1 MSAMDQ
7 ASVQISHGP
16 DENGHAPASRG
27 APGEADRHERD
38 RDRLLGRIGDL
49 LPVTSSCEEMLRQ
62 VARIA
67 VETLADAALVDAVE
81 SGVRI
86 RRVEFGVRGPD
97 GTDDAAASPAAE
109 FPLTEAPAAVRA
121 AVEERRTSSLPDLQ
135 NRSIDAIALD
145 VRQAARLL
153 GFGSRTA
160 LVLPMVA
167 RDRVVGVLTLL
178 RKTPRSGDRSRE
190 AALARELA
198 DRAAVAIAIACEF
211 RKLQEEARA
220 REGALSVLSHDL
232 RDPIHTIS
240 LAAGLLLEA
249 PGASEDSRKHLQTIS
264 RIAADMHRLIEYMF
278 DVQRLA
284 AGAVVLQLR
293 PVDVAAIVGELVQN
307 QQYGTGGDVKLETD
321 IDSDL
326 PPIRGDRDRL
336 LQALTNLVQN
346 ARKFT
351 PRGTIRIEGR
361 RQGDRVRIAV
371 RDTGCG
377 IDPADLPRVFDRYWQ
392 AGGDKRRNGA
402 GLGLAIVKAIIDAHG
417 GDIGVES
424 AIGVGTTFA
433 FTLPIAAVAE
443 GVAAEPYSLASAS

>member
-1 MSAMDQ
+1 MSVMDR
-7 ASVQISHGP
+7 ATVPIDHRRDESGHGRP
-16 DENGHAPASRG
+16 GTG
-27 APGEADRHERD
+27 VFGEADRYERD
-38 RDRLLGRIGDL
+38 RDRLLGRISEL
-49 LPVTSSCEEMLRQ
+49 LPATSSCDEVLRQ

-67 VETLADAALVDAVE
+67 VETLADAAFVDAVE

-86 RRVEFGVRGPD
+86 RRVEFGVTGPD
-97 GTDDAAASPAAE
+97 GTDDAAGAPAAE
-109 FPLTEAPAAVRA
+109 FPLTDAPAGVRA
-121 AVEERRTSSLPDLQ
+121 AVEERRSFSLPDLQ
-135 NRSIDAIALD
+135 KRGIEAIALD
-145 VRQAARLL
+145 ERQAGRLL
-153 GFGSRTA
+153 RFGSRTA

-167 RDRVVGVLTLL
+167 RDHVVGVLTLL
-178 RKTPRSGDRSRE
+178 RKAPRSSDPGE
-190 AALARELA
+190 VALAGELA
-198 DRAAVAIAIACEF
+198 NRAAVGIAMACEF

-240 LAAGLLLEA
+240 LAAGLLLEV

-264 RIAADMHRLIEYMF
+264 RVAADMHRLIQYTFE
-278 DVQRLA
+278 VQRLA
-284 AGAVVLQLR
+284 AGQVVLQLR
-293 PVDVAAIVGELVQN
+293 PVDVAEIVGELVQN
-307 QQYGTGGDVKLETD
+307 QRYGTGSDVRLETD

-326 PPIRGDRDRL
+326 PPIQADRDRL

-351 PRGTIRIEGR
+351 PSGTIRIEGR
-361 RQGDRVRIAV
+361 RQGDHVRIAV
-371 RDTGCG
+371 GDTGCG

-392 AGGDKRRNGA
+392 ASGDERRNGA

-433 FTLPIAAVAE
+433 FALPIATGAE
-443 GVAAEPYSLASAS
+443 GATAEPYSLASAS